1 MMEPNDSTQSDSLV
15 LDLTSK
21 GARQLD
27 PAGLHYI
34 ETLSRRAS
42 AQQGRVRQLLE
53 DKIGLAAR
61 ALIDRLAHA
70 PTQVQ
75 TTDARDTSAR
85 ARESL
90 QDLVR
95 SMAHDRTHTPS
106 PLPSLL
112 APGHIARPELKSV
125 QNFRNTWSKLS
136 VDKQVTQALARAPK
150 NAGPLNSH
158 LVALRSLALMR
169 NISPDYLNRF
179 ISYVDTLQR
188 LDQSERDLLPPHR
201 ASPAGKVS
209 AKKPKA
215 NRA

>member
-1 MMEPNDSTQSDSLV
+1 MMEHNASTQPDSL
-15 LDLTSK
+15 LHDLTLK

-42 AQQGRVRQLLE
+42 AQQGRVRQLLDE
-53 DKIGLAAR
+53 KIGLAAR
-61 ALIDRLAHA
+61 ALVERLNRAATPAPGADA
-70 PTQVQ
+70 PTMP
-75 TTDARDTSAR
+75 AR

-90 QDLVR
+90 RDLIS
-95 SMAHDRTHTPS
+95 SMAHDRSQPPS
-106 PLPSLL
+106 PG
-112 APGHIARPELKSV
+112 ANGHIARRPELKSV

-169 NISPDYLNRF
+169 DISPDYLNRF

-188 LDQSERDLLPPHR
+188 LDQSERELLPPHR
-201 ASPAGKVS
+201 ATPAGKDS
-209 AKKPKA
+209 AKKPRA